1 MILST
6 VIWETTEGHELCK
19 IRARGARQLLCCAA
33 LCQLIT
39 AVWKMDQSS
48 SSDFKAMLIFFFG
61 ANTRKPNEGFLQA
74 NCTAGGAFSNFYS
87 QLRILADR
95 NSALED
101 DQLN

>member
-1 MILST
+1 M
-6 VIWETTEGHELCK
+6 
-19 IRARGARQLLCCAA
+19 LCCAVSVDYCCVENGSEIPLLTLK
-33 LCQLIT
+33 LC
-39 AVWKMDQSS
+39 S
-48 SSDFKAMLIFFFG
+48 FFGG

-95 NSALED
+95 NIALED